1 MTYGQ
6 LFDLVLKAE
15 GYNLEKPVKVSLE
28 FYEYDVKEAHLVF
41 SEDDKDNPIEKI
53 VLSV

>member
-15 GYNLEKPVKVSLE
+15 GYNLEKPVKVCME
-28 FYEYDVKEAHLVF
+28 FDEYEVKEAHIVF
-41 SEDDKDNPIEKI
+41 NEGDRKNPIEKI

>member
-15 GYNLEKPVKVSLE
+15 GYNLEKPVKVCME
-28 FYEYDVKEAHLVF
+28 CDEYDVKEAHIVVN
-41 SEDDKDNPIEKI
+41 EGNRKNPIEKI

>member
-15 GYNLEKPVKVSLE
+15 GHNLDKPVKICIE
-28 FYEYDVKEAHLVF
+28 FEEVEATEAHIRF
-41 SEDDKDNPIEKI
+41 NKDDKKNPVQDI
-53 VLSV
+53 VLTI

>member
-15 GYNLEKPVKVSLE
+15 GHNLDKPVKVSVE
-28 FYEYDVKEAHLVF
+28 FYEQEVKEAHIVF
-41 SEDDKDNPIEKI
+41 KEGDKKNPIEKI